1 MNWSGARSYRSRDA
15 WLAARRL
22 GSSDAAAIL
31 GVSSMRG
38 PWDVWLDLQGRP
50 PSPETAD
57 QTRGKRWEIRVL
69 EDYAYETGRRVLLL
83 PGWTMWTK
91 PDKNWS
97 TSTPDAL
104 AEDGGE
110 LGLVETKTDRRSSR
124 WGPSTEIER
133 WEPGAELIV
142 RPDYAVQCY
151 HQLWVTGAPW
161 VDLAVMLPTYE
172 LRVYRLWPDPSVER
186 ELAEQLGAWWERHIV
201 AGVAPDPDESDACR
215 AAAAERI
222 AAAGRKK
229 DPRKSTREEVDL
241 VLELATARAAHK
253 AWKTEDKRLTNELAS
268 RLEPGDAGLDLR
280 PHARGRAMWQ
290 RTHWRLYGV
299 EEQRHE

>member
-1 MNWSGARSYRSRDA
+1 MNWSGARSYRSREA

-38 PWDVWLDLQGRP
+38 PWDVFLDLQGRAP
-50 PSPETAD
+50 KPESAD
-57 QTRGKRWEIRVL
+57 QARGKRWEIRVL

-91 PDKNWS
+91 PDRNWS

-110 LGLVETKTDRRSSR
+110 LGLVEAKTDRRSSR

-133 WEPGAELIV
+133 WETGAELVV
-142 RPDYAVQCY
+142 RPDYALQCY

-201 AGVAPDPDESDACR
+201 GGIAPDPDESDACR

-222 AAAGRKK
+222 AVAGLKRP
-229 DPRKSTREEVDL
+229 PRPATKEEADL
-241 VLELATARAAHK
+241 VLWLFHARRVHK
-253 AWKTEDKRLTNELAS
+253 ANKAEDRRLTNLLAS
-268 RLEPGDAGLDLR
+268 RLEPGDSGLDLR

-290 RTHWRLYGV
+290 RNHWRLYGM
-299 EEQRHE
+299 EST